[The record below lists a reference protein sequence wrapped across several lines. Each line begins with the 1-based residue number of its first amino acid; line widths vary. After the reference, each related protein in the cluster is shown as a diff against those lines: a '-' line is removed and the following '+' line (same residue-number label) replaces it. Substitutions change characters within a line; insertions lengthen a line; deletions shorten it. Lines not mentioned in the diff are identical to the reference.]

1 MSLTGLCIELRPNL
15 RSGVVF
21 LQFDHNIA
29 DRNETRLVIREHNVY
44 IAAKSPGSTASR
56 ASSSSDSDSETD
68 EEDGDEGEVESLVIR
83 HDCFGMDI
91 GCISIFVVTGNHI
104 SFRFNYTQIDL
115 DALDGGAVQV
125 AMAPLLLSCREN
137 EPISVTCRD
146 CRATL
151 VEERSYRRLREFPS
165 CVVDPSE
172 FFCHNHGGPTGC
184 EGDSK
189 MPLLPSLVPGMTD
202 LFYGLNYVV
211 VSMNRG
217 PSPSI
222 LNRDDH
228 LYCKRCMR
236 YLGVAMF
243 NGAAARLWA
252 DAVRWLPSNE
262 GGGGGGG
269 ATVAQ
274 PRHFFQSSSMTQ
286 LVKRLLYSLWPQ
298 PLPQLCL
305 STSRAVLVTSL
316 PSRRRHQ
323 YMFIHVVESQLRVL
337 RRIQPDSQQLRCYRA
352 CKLYYGVFGA
362 SDEEQEPPLLQQW
375 QTQQSVPQMEI
386 SPGMFQTLQ
395 ERFELNTQ
403 LIPDAWR
410 LNSASE
416 GLQLSYFFYED
427 EAQPEGVM
435 LAAEAA
441 GDGVTCLGKMQLDD
455 QYETDAGHAS
465 SESESDD
472 EHSDSDE
479 DATAAAATGHSIER
493 RTVIKRCPTPPRHSL
508 HLSTSTSSA
517 SSEDK

>member
-44 IAAKSPGSTASR
+44 IAAKSPGSASSTASR
-56 ASSSSDSDSETD
+56 ATFSSTASDSDSETD
-68 EEDGDEGEVESLVIR
+68 EEEVESLVIR

-91 GCISIFVVTGNHI
+91 GCISIFVVAGHHI

-125 AMAPLLLSCREN
+125 SMAPLLCSCREN

-151 VEERSYRRLREFPS
+151 VEERCYRRLREFPS

-172 FFCHNHGGPTGC
+172 FFCHNHGVAGGC
-184 EGDSK
+184 EDESK
-189 MPLLPSLVPGMTD
+189 VPSLVPGEAD

-211 VSMNRG
+211 VSMNRDS
-217 PSPSI
+217 SPSI
-222 LNRDDH
+222 LNREDH

-236 YLGVAMF
+236 YLGVTMF

-252 DAVRWLPSNE
+252 DAVRWLPGRE
-262 GGGGGGG
+262 CK
-269 ATVAQ
+269 ATATL

-362 SDEEQEPPLLQQW
+362 GEGEQEPPLLQQW
-375 QTQQSVPQMEI
+375 QAHQSVPQMEI
-386 SPGMFQTLQ
+386 SPAMFQTLQ

-403 LIPDAWR
+403 LIPHAWR
-410 LNSASE
+410 LNSVAE

-427 EAQPEGVM
+427 EAQPEGVIM
-435 LAAEAA
+435 ADDDDDDA
-441 GDGVTCLGKMQLDD
+441 VTRLGKKQPDD

-479 DATAAAATGHSIER
+479 DVCHSVER
-493 RTVIKRCPTPPRHSL
+493 RTGIKRCPTPPHHCL
-508 HLSTSTSSA
+508 NLSTSTSSA

>member
-44 IAAKSPGSTASR
+44 IAEKSPDGAASNVSTEST
-56 ASSSSDSDSETD
+56 SSDSDSETD
-68 EEDGDEGEVESLVIR
+68 EDEEEDNDAEVESLVIR

-115 DALDGGAVQV
+115 DALDGSAVQV
-125 AMAPLLLSCREN
+125 PMAPLLLSCREN
-137 EPISVTCRD
+137 EAITLTCRD
-146 CRATL
+146 CRAEL
-151 VEERSYRRLREFPS
+151 VEERTYRRLREFPS

-172 FFCHNHGGPTGC
+172 FFCHNHGGTGC
-184 EGDSK
+184 GSEAK
-189 MPLLPSLVPGMTD
+189 VPTLPSLVPAPTD

-211 VSMNRG
+211 VSINRDQN
-217 PSPSI
+217 PSI

-236 YLGVAMF
+236 YLGVALF

-252 DAVRWLPSNE
+252 DAVRWLPGQE
-262 GGGGGGG
+262 GGAGDGG
-269 ATVAQ
+269 ATAVV

-316 PSRRRHQ
+316 PSCRRHQ

-362 SDEEQEPPLLQQW
+362 SSEQEQEPPLLQQW
-375 QTQQSVPQMEI
+375 QAQQTVPQMEI

-403 LIPDAWR
+403 LIPSAWR

-427 EAQPEGVM
+427 EAQPEGV
-435 LAAEAA
+435 LKADDEVPFA
-441 GDGVTCLGKMQLDD
+441 TRLGKMQLQEDL
-455 QYETDAGHAS
+455 YETDAGHAS

-479 DATAAAATGHSIER
+479 GAHSVER
-493 RTVIKRCPTPPRHSL
+493 RTPIKRCPTPLRHC
-508 HLSTSTSSA
+508 HKLSTSTSSA

>member
-1 MSLTGLCIELRPNL
+1 MPLTGLCIELRPNL

-29 DRNETRLVIREHNVY
+29 DRNETRLVIREHDVY
-44 IAAKSPGSTASR
+44 IAAKSQGSASSR
-56 ASSSSDSDSETD
+56 ASSSSTSSSSDSDSEAD
-68 EEDGDEGEVESLVIR
+68 EEKDDAAEVESLVIR

-91 GCISIFVVTGNHI
+91 GCISLFVVTGNHI

-115 DALDGGAVQV
+115 EALDGGAVQV

-137 EPISVTCRD
+137 EPISVICRD

-172 FFCHNHGGPTGC
+172 FFCHNHGGC
-184 EGDSK
+184 EGAGESK
-189 MPLLPSLVPGMTD
+189 VPSLTSLAPGATD

-211 VSMNRG
+211 VSMNRDQ
-217 PSPSI
+217 SPSI

-236 YLGVAMF
+236 YLGAAIF
-243 NGAAARLWA
+243 NGAAGRLWA
-252 DAVRWLPSNE
+252 DAVCWLPGKE
-262 GGGGGGG
+262 GPGGGGGGG
-269 ATVAQ
+269 ATAAL
-274 PRHFFQSSSMTQ
+274 PRHFFRSSSMTQ

-337 RRIQPDSQQLRCYRA
+337 RRIQPDSQELRCYRA
-352 CKLYYGVFGA
+352 CKLYYGVF
-362 SDEEQEPPLLQQW
+362 EEQEQEPPLLQHW
-375 QTQQSVPQMEI
+375 QAQQSVPQMEI

-395 ERFELNTQ
+395 ERFELNNQ
-403 LIPDAWR
+403 LIPQAWR
-410 LNSASE
+410 QNSASE

-427 EAQPEGVM
+427 EPQPEGVV
-435 LAAEAA
+435 LSATDYVDYAAT
-441 GDGVTCLGKMQLDD
+441 GLGKMQLDD

-479 DATAAAATGHSIER
+479 DEDASAGRST
-493 RTVIKRCPTPPRHSL
+493 IKRCPTPPRHCL
-508 HLSTSTSSA
+508 HLSTSSSSA

>member
-44 IAAKSPGSTASR
+44 IASR
-56 ASSSSDSDSETD
+56 AISSATSSDSDTDTD
-68 EEDGDEGEVESLVIR
+68 EDEDDDDDDDAAAVVESLVIR

-125 AMAPLLLSCREN
+125 AMAPLLLTCREN
-137 EPISVTCRD
+137 EPISLTCRD

-172 FFCHNHGGPTGC
+172 FFCHNHSGPGGC
-184 EGDSK
+184 EGESK
-189 MPLLPSLVPGMTD
+189 APSLPSLVPGVSD

-211 VSMNRG
+211 VSMHRD

-222 LNRDDH
+222 LSRDDH
-228 LYCKRCMR
+228 LYCRRCMR

-252 DAVRWLPSNE
+252 DAVRWQPGKE
-262 GGGGGGG
+262 
-269 ATVAQ
+269 ATIATAL
-274 PRHFFQSSSMTQ
+274 PRHFFQNSSMTQ
-286 LVKRLLYSLWPQ
+286 LVKRLLYTLWPQ

-305 STSRAVLVTSL
+305 STSRAVLVSSL
-316 PSRRRHQ
+316 PSRRRQQ

-352 CKLYYGVFGA
+352 CKLYYGVFAAGH
-362 SDEEQEPPLLQQW
+362 EEQEQEPPPPLLQQW
-375 QTQQSVPQMEI
+375 QAQQSVPQIEI

-403 LIPDAWR
+403 LIPHAWR

-435 LAAEAA
+435 LAAEAVDA
-441 GDGVTCLGKMQLDD
+441 NTRLGKMQLDE

-472 EHSDSDE
+472 EHSDSEE
-479 DATAAAATGHSIER
+479 DATKAASTGHPAER
-493 RTVIKRCPTPPRHSL
+493 RTAIKRCPTPTRHSL